1 MKRVG
6 LRNKIIAQ
14 YWQHIPPADIK
25 KNLGCSQQTINKWLK
40 PLQDTSHAQLPQ
52 KLLSLGWSAGELIR
66 VLKIDENELHNLYG
80 ISFKARGK
88 KSISDEQLIT
98 LLDNE
103 HSPQEIAEITQQPIN
118 HVRTRLRDMG
128 WVKPKN

>member
-6 LRNKIIAQ
+6 LRNKIITQ
-14 YWQHIPPADIK
+14 YWQHIPPADIR
-25 KNLGCSQQTINKWLK
+25 KNLRCSQQTINKWLK
-40 PLQDTSHAQLPQ
+40 PLQDTSHTQLPQ
-52 KLLSLGWSAGELIR
+52 KLFSLGWSAGELIR

-80 ISFKARGK
+80 ITFKARGK

-118 HVRTRLRDMG
+118 HVRTRLRDLG